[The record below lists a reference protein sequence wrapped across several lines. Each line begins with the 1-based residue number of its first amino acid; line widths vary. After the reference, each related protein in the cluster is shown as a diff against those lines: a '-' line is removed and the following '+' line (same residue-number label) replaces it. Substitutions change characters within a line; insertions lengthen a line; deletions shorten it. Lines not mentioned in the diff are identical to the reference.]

1 MRKRISAWAAIL
13 WVAAACSTAGQ
24 PPLVASAVRVVEPR
38 PGTTTG
44 AAYLTLS
51 NPCDAPVTVTAVTS
65 PQYDAVH
72 LHESLADDGVARMRP
87 LPSLLIAPGASE
99 RLEPGR
105 RHLMLVGRR
114 DDAVPVTLQFWSGA
128 TLLLAVEAPAGEDD

>member
-51 NPCDAPVTVTAVTS
+51 NPGDAPVTVTAVTS

-72 LHESLADDGVARMRP
+72 LHESVADDGVARMRP
-87 LPSLLIAPGASE
+87 LPSLQIAPGASE
-99 RLEPGR
+99 RLEPGS

-114 DDAVPVTLQFWSGA
+114 DDVVPVTLQFWSGA
-128 TLLLAVEAPAGEDD
+128 TLLLAVEAPAGEGD

>member
-1 MRKRISAWAAIL
+1 MNRRISAWAAI
-13 WVAAACSTAGQ
+13 VCIVTACSTAGQ

-51 NPCDAPVTVTAVTS
+51 NPGGAPVTVTAVTS

-72 LHESLADDGVARMRP
+72 LHESVAEDGVARMRP

-99 RLEPGR
+99 RLEPGGK
-105 RHLMLVGRR
+105 HLMLLGRR

-128 TLLLAVEAPAGEDD
+128 TLLLAVEANAGIDD